1 MRFIT
6 KNEAV
11 KEAFVSELKAA
22 GIAFGIRERAG
33 YDAFVGY
40 SIEGTLDEIGAKIQ
54 AIADEA
60 GDREAIMGGFLAFKE
75 QLTHILGHLREG
87 GSFENLLAEGYWAAE
102 ILDQLARNGALE
114 MGETLRLKEGVDVAG
129 LVFQFKFPFELVK
142 NPEEIEKVAKQFAF
156 VDLVAEYEIEIKELE
171 IGKINMAVQ
180 IASKYFD
187 EEELLRVY
195 FALISR
201 GIVANEILKA
211 LGKERLPVES
221 VVGSFVQSAPIEIP
235 TEKGVLVINYTRKA
249 FEEILR
255 LLEKEGYIDIKAGK
269 VRKLKGLT

>member
-75 QLTHILGHLREG
+75 QLTHILEHLREG

-114 MGETLRLKEGVDVAG
+114 MGETLRLKEGVDVLG
-129 LVFQFKFPFELVK
+129 LIFQFKFPFELAK

-180 IASKYFD
+180 IASRYFD

-221 VVGSFVQSAPIEIP
+221 VVGSFVQSAPLEIP
-235 TEKGVLVINYTRKA
+235 TEKGVLVINYTRKS
-249 FEEILR
+249 FEDILR

-269 VRKLKGLT
+269 ARRLRSL